1 MASSNNG
8 GDQPLV
14 APAGGANPPIEP
26 LTEGR
31 DAAAAAPP
39 KETGQADQER
49 VIREAAYSAYE
60 RRGKTEGDAV
70 QDWLAAE
77 AEVNARN
84 SSKVAELARKLDA
97 TPEQVEEAIRA
108 VGPNASD
115 IELHLKGTR
124 STTNAE
130 RTDATGKE

>member
-14 APAGGANPPIEP
+14 APAGGANPPVEP
-26 LTEGR
+26 LTEGL
-31 DAAAAAPP
+31 DSAAAASP
-39 KETGQADQER
+39 KKTGQADQER
-49 VIREAAYSAYE
+49 VIREAAYAAYE

-84 SSKVAELARKLDA
+84 SSKVGELARKLDA